1 MDQATNPIRLSVSEA
16 ARMFGISEKTIR
28 RAIQNKEINYIV
40 VAGRYKINFES
51 LVKWSQKKTHV
62 KNKNEKYGIGQYVE
76 QWKLSNTLYSPNPP
90 EQENKEK
97 KNQ

>member
-1 MDQATNPIRLSVSEA
+1 MDQSANPIRLSVSEA

-76 QWKLSNTLYSPNPP
+76 QWKISSTLYSPNPP
-90 EQENKEK
+90 TEEDKGQE
-97 KNQ
+97 